1 MNMKYLFGSIFALY
15 SSNLFATANDWQLS
29 FQNPATDLMQ
39 EVIDLHDLILIMM
52 TVITLFVLFLL
63 FYVSF
68 RFSAK
73 RNPTPSTTTHNTI
86 LEVLWTALPVVI
98 LVVMAVPSFKLLYKQ
113 EKSDS
118 YDMTVKVIGHQWYWE
133 YEYPDHGDFYFE
145 SYMIQDEDL
154 QEGDLRLLTVDNP
167 LIIPANKNVQILIT
181 AGDVLHSWAVPS
193 MGIKT
198 DAVPGRLNE
207 TWVNVKEPG
216 TYRGQCSEIC
226 GTGHGFMPVVVKVLP
241 ENEFMAWVNEAKNNY
256 AINEDIQPI
265 TSSEN
270 EELVLSKNEVIK
282 LEFEEN
288 KL

>member
-1 MNMKYLFGSIFALY
+1 MKSIF
-15 SSNLFATANDWQLS
+15 SLFFFLISLEAFGKQATDWQLS
-29 FQNPATDLMQ
+29 FQNPATDLMGS
-39 EVIDLHDLILIMM
+39 VVGLHNIILIVM
-52 TVITLFVLFLL
+52 TLVTLFVLFLL

-73 RNPTPSTTTHNTI
+73 RNPIPSTTTHNTVV
-86 LEVLWTALPVVI
+86 EVLWTAIPIVI
-98 LVVMAVPSFKLLYKQ
+98 LVVLAIPSFKLLYQQ
-113 EKSDS
+113 EKSEN

-145 SYMIQDEDL
+145 SYMVQDADL

-167 LIIPANKNVQILIT
+167 LVIPANKNIQILIT

-193 MGIKT
+193 MGLKT

-216 TYRGQCSEIC
+216 IYRGQCSEIC

-241 ENEFMAWVNEAKNNY
+241 ESEFIAWANEAKNNY
-256 AINEDIQPI
+256 AINEDIK
-265 TSSEN
+265 TNETN
-270 EELVLSKNEVIK
+270 EEIIISQNNLIQL
-282 LEFEEN
+282 EEN
-288 KL
+288 NL

>member
-1 MNMKYLFGSIFALY
+1 MKFLFGSIFVFFT
-15 SSNLFATANDWQLS
+15 SNLFASANDWQLS
-29 FQNPATDLMQ
+29 FQNPATNLMQ
-39 EVIDLHDLILIMM
+39 EVIDLHDLILIIM

-98 LVVMAVPSFKLLYKQ
+98 LVVIAIPSFKLLYKQ
-113 EKSDS
+113 EKSDT

-133 YEYPDHGDFYFE
+133 YEYPDHGNFYFE

-167 LIIPANKNVQILIT
+167 LVIPANKNVQILIT

-216 TYRGQCSEIC
+216 IYRGQCSEIC
-226 GTGHGFMPVVVKVLP
+226 GTRHGFMPVVVKVLP
-241 ENEFMAWVNEAKNNY
+241 ENEFMAWVNVAKNNY
-256 AINEDIQPI
+256 ATNEDIQPI
-265 TSSEN
+265 ASPE
-270 EELVLSKNEVIK
+270 EELVLSKNDLIK
-282 LEFEEN
+282 LEVEEK

>member
-1 MNMKYLFGSIFALY
+1 MKSIFSVFFFLVSFKAF
-15 SSNLFATANDWQLS
+15 SKQATDWQLS
-29 FQNPATDLMQ
+29 FQNPATDLMGS
-39 EVIDLHDLILIMM
+39 VVGLHNIILIVM
-52 TVITLFVLFLL
+52 TLVTLFVLFLL

-73 RNPTPSTTTHNTI
+73 RNPIPSTTTHNTVV
-86 LEVLWTALPVVI
+86 EVLWTAIPIVI
-98 LVVMAVPSFKLLYKQ
+98 LVVLAIPSFKLLYQQ
-113 EKSDS
+113 EKSEN

-167 LIIPANKNVQILIT
+167 LVIPANKNIQILIT

-193 MGIKT
+193 MGLKT

-216 TYRGQCSEIC
+216 IYRGQCSEIC

-241 ENEFMAWVNEAKNNY
+241 ESEFIAWANEAKNNY
-256 AINEDIQPI
+256 AINEDIK
-265 TSSEN
+265 TNETN
-270 EELVLSKNEVIK
+270 EEIIISQNNLIQL
-282 LEFEEN
+282 EEN
-288 KL
+288 NL

>member
-1 MNMKYLFGSIFALY
+1 MKLMKLFFTIFLTFFVSKLNA
-15 SSNLFATANDWQLS
+15 SATDWQLS

-39 EVIDLHDLILIMM
+39 EVVNLHNGILIVM

-73 RNPTPSTTTHNTI
+73 RNPVPSTTTHNTI
-86 LEVLWTALPVVI
+86 IEILWTAIPIVI
-98 LVVMAVPSFKLLYKQ
+98 LVVMAIPSFKLLYKQ

-133 YEYPDHGDFYFE
+133 YEYPDHGNFYFE
-145 SYMIQDEDL
+145 SYMIEEEDL
-154 QEGDLRLLTVDNP
+154 QKGDLRLLTVDNP
-167 LIIPANKNVQILIT
+167 LVIPANKNIQILIT
-181 AGDVLHSWAVPS
+181 AGDVLHSWAMPS

-207 TWVNVKEPG
+207 TWINVKEPG

-226 GTGHGFMPVVVKVLP
+226 GRGHGFMPVVVKVLP

-256 AINEDIQPI
+256 AVNEDIELNETLDDEI
-265 TSSEN
+265 IVSEN
-270 EELVLSKNEVIK
+270 KIIQLEEIK
-282 LEFEEN
+282 
-288 KL
+288 

>member
-1 MNMKYLFGSIFALY
+1 MKSLLTVVFTFFV
-15 SSNLFATANDWQLS
+15 SNLYAVANDWQFS

-39 EVIDLHDLILIMM
+39 EVISLHNGILIVM
-52 TVITLFVLFLL
+52 TVVTLFVLFLL

-73 RNPTPSTTTHNTI
+73 RNPVPSTTTHNTI
-86 LEVLWTALPVVI
+86 IEVLWTAIPIVI
-98 LVVMAVPSFKLLYKQ
+98 LVVIAIPSFKLLYQQ

-145 SYMIQDEDL
+145 SYMVQDEDL
-154 QEGDLRLLTVDNP
+154 QKDDIRLLTVDNP
-167 LIIPANKNVQILIT
+167 LVLPANKNIQILIT
-181 AGDVLHSWAVPS
+181 AGDVLHSFAMPS

-207 TWVNVKEPG
+207 TWINVKEPG

-226 GTGHGFMPVVVKVLP
+226 GSGHGFMPVVIKVLP
-241 ENEFMAWVNEAKNNY
+241 ENEFMAWANEAKNNY
-256 AINEDIQPI
+256 AINEDIQLDK
-265 TSSEN
+265 TSEDEIIVSEN
-270 EELVLSKNEVIK
+270 TIIQ
-282 LEFEEN
+282 FEEI
-288 KL
+288 K

>member
-1 MNMKYLFGSIFALY
+1 MKLFLTIF
-15 SSNLFATANDWQLS
+15 STLFVSKLNASATDWQLS

-39 EVIDLHDLILIMM
+39 EVVNLHNGILIVM

-73 RNPTPSTTTHNTI
+73 RNPVPSTTTHNTI
-86 LEVLWTALPVVI
+86 IEILWTAIPIVI
-98 LVVMAVPSFKLLYKQ
+98 LVVMAIPSFKLLYKQ

-133 YEYPDHGDFYFE
+133 YEYPDHGNFYFE
-145 SYMIQDEDL
+145 SYMIEDEDL
-154 QEGDLRLLTVDNP
+154 QKGDLRLLTVDNP
-167 LIIPANKNVQILIT
+167 LVIPANKNIQILIT
-181 AGDVLHSWAVPS
+181 AGDVLHSWAMPS

-207 TWVNVKEPG
+207 TWINVKEPG

-226 GTGHGFMPVVVKVLP
+226 GRGHGFMPVVVKVLP

-256 AINEDIQPI
+256 AVNEDIELNETLDNEI
-265 TSSEN
+265 IVSEN
-270 EELVLSKNEVIK
+270 KIIQIEEIK
-282 LEFEEN
+282 
-288 KL
+288 

>member
-1 MNMKYLFGSIFALY
+1 MKLFFTIF
-15 SSNLFATANDWQLS
+15 STLFVSKLNASAIDWQLS

-39 EVIDLHDLILIMM
+39 EVISLHNGILIVM

-73 RNPTPSTTTHNTI
+73 RNPVPSTTTHNTI
-86 LEVLWTALPVVI
+86 IEILWTAIPIVI
-98 LVVMAVPSFKLLYKQ
+98 LVVMAIPSFKLLYKQ

-133 YEYPDHGDFYFE
+133 YEYPDHGNFYFE
-145 SYMIQDEDL
+145 SYMIEEEDL
-154 QEGDLRLLTVDNP
+154 QKGDLRLLTVDNP
-167 LIIPANKNVQILIT
+167 LVIPANKNIQILIT
-181 AGDVLHSWAVPS
+181 AGDVLHSWAMPS

-207 TWVNVKEPG
+207 TWINVKEPG

-226 GTGHGFMPVVVKVLP
+226 GRGHGFMPVVVKVLP

-256 AINEDIQPI
+256 AVNEDI
-265 TSSEN
+265 ELN
-270 EELVLSKNEVIK
+270 ETLDNEIIVSKNKIIQ
-282 LEFEEN
+282 LEET
-288 KL
+288 K

>member
-1 MNMKYLFGSIFALY
+1 MSWMKSIFSVFFFLVSFEA
-15 SSNLFATANDWQLS
+15 FGKQATDWQLS
-29 FQNPATDLMQ
+29 FQNPATDLMGS
-39 EVIDLHDLILIMM
+39 VVGLHNIILIVM
-52 TVITLFVLFLL
+52 TLVTLFVLFLL

-73 RNPTPSTTTHNTI
+73 RNPIPSTTTHNTVV
-86 LEVLWTALPVVI
+86 EVLWTAIPIVI
-98 LVVMAVPSFKLLYKQ
+98 LVVLAIPSFKLLYQQ
-113 EKSDS
+113 EKSEN

-167 LIIPANKNVQILIT
+167 LVIPANKNIQILIT

-193 MGIKT
+193 MGLKT

-216 TYRGQCSEIC
+216 IYRGQFSEIC
-226 GTGHGFMPVVVKVLP
+226 GSGHGFMPVVVKVLP
-241 ENEFMAWVNEAKNNY
+241 ESEFIAWANEAKNNY
-256 AINEDIQPI
+256 AINEDIK
-265 TSSEN
+265 TNETN
-270 EELVLSKNEVIK
+270 EEIIISQNNLIK
-282 LEFEEN
+282 LEEN
-288 KL
+288 NL

>member
-1 MNMKYLFGSIFALY
+1 MKLFFTIFLTFFVSKLNA
-15 SSNLFATANDWQLS
+15 SATDWQLS
-29 FQNPATDLMQ
+29 FQNPATDLMK
-39 EVIDLHDLILIMM
+39 EVVTLHNGILIVM

-73 RNPTPSTTTHNTI
+73 RNPVPSTTTHNTI
-86 LEVLWTALPVVI
+86 IEILWTAIPIVI
-98 LVVMAVPSFKLLYKQ
+98 LVVMAIPSFKLLYKQ

-133 YEYPDHGDFYFE
+133 YEYPDHGNFYFE
-145 SYMIQDEDL
+145 SYMIEEEDL
-154 QEGDLRLLTVDNP
+154 QKGDLRLLTVDNP
-167 LIIPANKNVQILIT
+167 LVIPANKNIQILIT
-181 AGDVLHSWAVPS
+181 AGDVLHSWAMPS

-207 TWVNVKEPG
+207 TWINVKEPG

-226 GTGHGFMPVVVKVLP
+226 GRGHGFMPVVVKVLP

-256 AINEDIQPI
+256 AVNEDIELNETLDEEI
-265 TSSEN
+265 IVSEN
-270 EELVLSKNEVIK
+270 KIIQLEETK
-282 LEFEEN
+282 
-288 KL
+288 

>member
-1 MNMKYLFGSIFALY
+1 MALMKLFFTIFLT
-15 SSNLFATANDWQLS
+15 LFVSKLNASAIDWQLS

-39 EVIDLHDLILIMM
+39 EVISLHNGILIVM

-73 RNPTPSTTTHNTI
+73 RNPVPSTTTHNTI
-86 LEVLWTALPVVI
+86 IEILWTAIPIVI
-98 LVVMAVPSFKLLYKQ
+98 LVVMAIPSFKLLYKQ

-133 YEYPDHGDFYFE
+133 YEYPDHGNFYFE
-145 SYMIQDEDL
+145 SYMIEEEDL
-154 QEGDLRLLTVDNP
+154 QKGDLRLLTVDNP
-167 LIIPANKNVQILIT
+167 LVIPANKNIQILIT
-181 AGDVLHSWAVPS
+181 AGDVLHSWAMPS

-207 TWVNVKEPG
+207 TWINVKEPG

-226 GTGHGFMPVVVKVLP
+226 GRGHGFMPVVVKVLP

-256 AINEDIQPI
+256 AVNEDIELNETLDNEI
-265 TSSEN
+265 IVSEN
-270 EELVLSKNEVIK
+270 KIIQLEETK
-282 LEFEEN
+282 
-288 KL
+288 

>member
-1 MNMKYLFGSIFALY
+1 MKSIF
-15 SSNLFATANDWQLS
+15 SLFFFLVSFEAFGKQATDWQLS
-29 FQNPATDLMQ
+29 FQNPATDLMGS
-39 EVIDLHDLILIMM
+39 VVGLHNIILIVM
-52 TVITLFVLFLL
+52 TLVTLFVLFLL

-73 RNPTPSTTTHNTI
+73 RNPIPSTTTHNTVV
-86 LEVLWTALPVVI
+86 EVLWTAIPIVI
-98 LVVMAVPSFKLLYKQ
+98 LVVLAIPSFKLLYQQ
-113 EKSDS
+113 EKSEN

-145 SYMIQDEDL
+145 SYMVQDADL

-167 LIIPANKNVQILIT
+167 LVIPANKNIQILIT

-193 MGIKT
+193 MGLKT

-216 TYRGQCSEIC
+216 IYRGQCSEIC

-241 ENEFMAWVNEAKNNY
+241 ESEFIAWANEAKNNY
-256 AINEDIQPI
+256 AINEDIK
-265 TSSEN
+265 TNETN
-270 EELVLSKNEVIK
+270 EEIIISQNNLIQL
-282 LEFEEN
+282 EEN
-288 KL
+288 NL

>member
-1 MNMKYLFGSIFALY
+1 MSYMKSIFSVFFFLVSFNA
-15 SSNLFATANDWQLS
+15 FGKQATDWQLS
-29 FQNPATDLMQ
+29 FQNPATDLMGS
-39 EVIDLHDLILIMM
+39 VVGLHNIILIVM
-52 TVITLFVLFLL
+52 TLVTLFVLFLL

-73 RNPTPSTTTHNTI
+73 RNPIPSTTTHNTVV
-86 LEVLWTALPVVI
+86 EVLWTAIPIVI
-98 LVVMAVPSFKLLYKQ
+98 LVVLAIPSFKLLYQQ
-113 EKSDS
+113 EKSEN

-167 LIIPANKNVQILIT
+167 LVIPANKNIQILIT

-193 MGIKT
+193 MGLKT

-216 TYRGQCSEIC
+216 IYRGQCSEIC

-241 ENEFMAWVNEAKNNY
+241 ESEFIAWANEAKNNY
-256 AINEDIQPI
+256 AINEDIK
-265 TSSEN
+265 TNETN
-270 EELVLSKNEVIK
+270 EEIIISQNNLIK
-282 LEFEEN
+282 LEEN
-288 KL
+288 NL

>member
-1 MNMKYLFGSIFALY
+1 MKAIFSVFFFLVSFEAFGKQ
-15 SSNLFATANDWQLS
+15 ATDWQLS
-29 FQNPATDLMQ
+29 FQNPATDLMGS
-39 EVIDLHDLILIMM
+39 VVGLHNIILIVM
-52 TVITLFVLFLL
+52 TLVTLFVLFLL

-73 RNPTPSTTTHNTI
+73 RNPIPSTTTHNTVV
-86 LEVLWTALPVVI
+86 EVLWTAIPIVI
-98 LVVMAVPSFKLLYKQ
+98 LVVLAIPSFKLLYQQ
-113 EKSDS
+113 EKSEN

-145 SYMIQDEDL
+145 SYMVQDADL

-167 LIIPANKNVQILIT
+167 LVIPANKNIQILIT

-193 MGIKT
+193 MGLKT

-216 TYRGQCSEIC
+216 IYRGQCSEIC

-241 ENEFMAWVNEAKNNY
+241 ESEFIAWANEAKNNY
-256 AINEDIQPI
+256 AINDDIK
-265 TSSEN
+265 TNETN
-270 EELVLSKNEVIK
+270 EEIIISQNNLIK
-282 LEFEEN
+282 LEEN
-288 KL
+288 NL

>member
-1 MNMKYLFGSIFALY
+1 MSLMKSILSVFLIFISFELY
-15 SSNLFATANDWQLS
+15 GKQATDWQLS
-29 FQNPATDLMQ
+29 FQNPATDLMGS
-39 EVIDLHDLILIMM
+39 VVGLHNIILIVM
-52 TVITLFVLFLL
+52 TLVTLFVLFLL

-73 RNPTPSTTTHNTI
+73 RNPIPSTTTHNTVV
-86 LEVLWTALPVVI
+86 EVLWTAIPIVI
-98 LVVMAVPSFKLLYKQ
+98 LVVLAIPSFKLLYQQ
-113 EKSDS
+113 EKSEN

-167 LIIPANKNVQILIT
+167 LVIPANKNIQILIT

-193 MGIKT
+193 MGLKT

-216 TYRGQCSEIC
+216 IYRGQCSEIC

-241 ENEFMAWVNEAKNNY
+241 ESEFIAWANEAKNNY
-256 AINEDIQPI
+256 AINEDIK
-265 TSSEN
+265 TNETN
-270 EELVLSKNEVIK
+270 EEIIISQNNLIQL
-282 LEFEEN
+282 EEN
-288 KL
+288 NL